1 MQGSNGGT
9 MGSPQVQ
16 WANTA
21 LPTAAAA
28 TNTTAALGAFLGG
41 LFLMNAPVTGATDLI
56 VSSYLNPLGGVAQT
70 PRTIKLRG
78 IKVDCINTG
87 AAVATT
93 ATALAVSVAWG
104 GTALSL
110 ATAETGSFVTATAKA
125 RRIQPIGVMTFPV
138 AAAIGAVAGTIQ
150 FDFEAPLIINP
161 GEYVQVVAKPVVGTA
176 TASQVLAF
184 VISPNLYQE

>member
-1 MQGSNGGT
+1 

-16 WANTA
+16 WSNTA
-21 LPTAAAA
+21 LPVAAAA

-41 LFLMNAPVTGATDLI
+41 LFQMNAPVTGATDLI
-56 VSSYLNPLGGVAQT
+56 ISSYQNPQGGVAQT

-78 IKVDCINTG
+78 IKVDCVNLG

-93 ATALAVSVAWG
+93 ATTLAVAVAWG

-125 RRIQPIGVMTFPV
+125 RRIQPVGVLTFPV
-138 AAAIGAVAGTIQ
+138 GSAIGSIAGTIQ
-150 FDFEAPLIINP
+150 FDFEAPQVVNP
-161 GEYVQVVAKPVVGTA
+161 GEYIQVICKPLIGTA